1 MQTSEQGIEALVL
14 EEGEVLK
21 AYLCPAHKWTIGLGL
36 TAASGVIDP
45 KPGMVITKARSRELA
60 KLALARNY
68 EPRVASA
75 MPGALQHEFDAG
87 VLFDWNTGAIRK
99 ASWVKL
105 WVQKAARAAV
115 EAKFRLWNKGGG
127 KVLPGLVKRRDRE
140 LKILF
145 DAKYPVLTQELT
157 SKSIGFARWTLTMTV
172 DEKFEA
178 MGAFSALGYKVG
190 GNPKTI
196 DAAEVRRFQSDHAL
210 TPDGLIGRATL
221 STLQRRIDAA
231 AKAKAA
237 TPAVGATASAGATTT
252 LPEGTSDV
260 TDWIAA
266 QPWVIGALAGVITL
280 WALWRAWQY
289 RDVIAVKLTNR
300 APRLA
305 ALLRSF

>member
-1 MQTSEQGIEALVL
+1 MQTSEQGIEALTL

-21 AYLCPAHKWTIGLGL
+21 AYRCPAGKWTIGPGL

-45 KPGMVITKARSRELA
+45 KPGMVITKAQSRALT
-60 KLALARNY
+60 KQALARNY
-68 EPRVASA
+68 EPRVAGA
-75 MPGALQHEFDAG
+75 MPSAAQHAFDAG
-87 VLFDWNTGAIRK
+87 ILFDWNTGAIKR

-105 WVQKAARAAV
+105 WRHGAARSAV

-127 KVLPGLVKRRDRE
+127 KVLPGLVKRRERE
-140 LKILF
+140 LLILF
-145 DAKYPVLTQELT
+145 DAEYPVLTQEFT
-157 SKSIGFARWTLTMTV
+157 SKSIGFARWMLKMTV

-190 GNPKTI
+190 GNPKMI

-237 TPAVGATASAGATTT
+237 TPAVGATGSTAASLT
-252 LPEGTSDV
+252 LPEGTSDF
-260 TDWIAA
+260 TDWLSA
-266 QPWVIGALAGVITL
+266 QPWVIGAVAGVIAL
-280 WALWRAWQY
+280 WVLWRAWQY
-289 RDVIAVKLTNR
+289 RDVIAVKLTTR